1 MSTSLSLVAIK
12 KDWSSFLGLPFC
24 LFIILFSHSF
34 IPSRER
40 EREMGNCQAIDA
52 ATLVIQ
58 HPSGKVDK
66 LYWPVTAREI
76 MKMNPG
82 HYVALLISTTMVT
95 PNESSNNNETS
106 KVEKKENEARK
117 VEKKENE
124 GSSNSVRL
132 TRIKLLRPA
141 DTLVLGQV
149 YRLITSKEVMSGLS
163 AKKQAKVKQ
172 SQLEAAEKAGRRK
185 ERAARGSDSAATA
198 AAGRSVSEDPFQAT
212 KHEKNNRPRTSTSTT
227 SAIARSRTWQPSLH
241 SISEAGS

>member
-1 MSTSLSLVAIK
+1 
-12 KDWSSFLGLPFC
+12 
-24 LFIILFSHSF
+24 
-34 IPSRER
+34 
-40 EREMGNCQAIDA
+40 MGNCQAIDA

-106 KVEKKENEARK
+106 KVEKKENEASKVEKKENETSK

-185 ERAARGSDSAATA
+185 ERAARGSDSAAAT

-227 SAIARSRTWQPSLH
+227 SAITRSRTWQPSLH